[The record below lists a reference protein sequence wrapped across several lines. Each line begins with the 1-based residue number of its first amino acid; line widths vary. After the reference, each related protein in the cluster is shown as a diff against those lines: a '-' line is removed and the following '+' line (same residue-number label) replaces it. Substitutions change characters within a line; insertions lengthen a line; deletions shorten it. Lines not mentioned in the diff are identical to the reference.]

1 MNNYDKTFVY
11 DERPSF
17 ESYNSMNMQYP
28 SMPMMPVYPGN
39 MMMPNMNGWDAARKI
54 RSMKRRDAGT
64 IPIIAMSAN
73 AFTDDI
79 EKSHAAGMN
88 AHLVKPLD
96 MEKLKET
103 IGLFCERQEIGA

>member
-39 MMMPNMNGWDAARKI
+39 MMMPNMNNNTNSYHNLESRF
-54 RSMKRRDAGT
+54 ST
-64 IPIIAMSAN
+64 L
-73 AFTDDI
+73 
-79 EKSHAAGMN
+79 EKKVQNLENSS
-88 AHLVKPLD
+88 
-96 MEKLKET
+96 
-103 IGLFCERQEIGA
+103 